1 MNRLTAFF
9 IAISMILGA
18 GLAQARDLDAD
29 EAQKLQDA
37 GTIQPVEKLKAT
49 ALAQHPG
56 ATLTD
61 AELEQEYGKYIF
73 QVDLRDAKGIDWEL
87 ELDAVTGKVLKNH
100 QDL

>member
-9 IAISMILGA
+9 IVTLMAIS
-18 GLAQARDLDAD
+18 GLASARDLTAD

-37 GTIQPVEKLKAT
+37 GTILSVEKLNAT
-49 ALAQHPG
+49 ALSKHPG

-61 AELEQEYGKYIF
+61 TELEQEYGKYIY
-73 QVDLRDAKGIDWEL
+73 QVDLRDAQGVDWEL
-87 ELDAVTGKVLKNH
+87 ELDAVDGKVLKNH